1 MTILSAL
8 RGQPSNTV
16 ESPLVPLTSTTLV
29 DWLGGP
35 TVHAGVSVS
44 EHGSLGVPAVWRAV
58 NLIAGTI
65 AALPLHAYK
74 EVGEA
79 RVRQTSG
86 AAADLLDAPH
96 PDMTPF
102 ELWELGVGSL
112 LLWGN
117 AYFLKLY
124 NASGRLAELWWVAP
138 SRVQVGRASDGTKV
152 YILDG
157 DRDNPKTDRGML
169 HIPGFGYDGVCGVS
183 TIRVAKQ
190 GIGLAMAAEEYGA
203 RLFGSG
209 SLATGILQTEQRIDQ
224 TQADE
229 LKQRWKANGT
239 GLDSAHDI
247 RVLGSGAKWQQL
259 TIPPEDAQF
268 IESRKFQISEIGRM
282 FGVPPHMLGE
292 TEKATSWGTGIEQQN
307 IGWVVYTLNPWIT
320 RIEQRLTRMLRP
332 ERLYVRYSVQGLLRG
347 DSQQRADFYMKMFGI
362 GAMSTNDVRRLEDMP
377 PVDGG
382 DTRYVPL
389 NYGILGEKPEP
400 PPAPIIAPPEPDEPD
415 EETDE

>member
-8 RGQPSNTV
+8 LGQPRNTV

-35 TVHAGVSVS
+35 TVKAGVTVS
-44 EHGSLGVPAVWRAV
+44 ETSSIGVPAVWRSV

-74 EVGEA
+74 EEGEA
-79 RVRQTSG
+79 RIRQTSG
-86 AAADLLDAPH
+86 AAADLLDSPH

-138 SRVQVGRASDGTKV
+138 SRVRVGRASDGAKV
-152 YILDG
+152 YVLDG
-157 DRDNPKTDRGML
+157 DEANPKSDRGIL

-183 TIRVAKQ
+183 PIRVAKQ
-190 GIGLAMAAEEYGA
+190 GIGLALAAEEYGA

-224 TQADE
+224 AQADD
-229 LKQRWKANGT
+229 LKQRWKAGGT
-239 GLDSAHDI
+239 GSRLRARHPCARVGSEVAATDHPAGRCAVCRVAEVSDRRSRSDLRDPTAHARRNGKVDI
-247 RVLGSGAKWQQL
+247 VGDGDRATKHRLG
-259 TIPPEDAQF
+259 
-268 IESRKFQISEIGRM
+268 
-282 FGVPPHMLGE
+282 
-292 TEKATSWGTGIEQQN
+292 
-307 IGWVVYTLNPWIT
+307 
-320 RIEQRLTRMLRP
+320 RLH
-332 ERLYVRYSVQGLLRG
+332 
-347 DSQQRADFYMKMFGI
+347 
-362 GAMSTNDVRRLEDMP
+362 
-377 PVDGG
+377 
-382 DTRYVPL
+382 
-389 NYGILGEKPEP
+389 PEP
-400 PPAPIIAPPEPDEPD
+400 VAYPDRATAD
-415 EETDE
+415 